1 MGESPPR
8 ARGAGSGR
16 LGDGG
21 GKGPPFPAGSSGSP
35 PSCVLALCC
44 HPGKSKSKEQMD
56 VGASRNVRE
65 PTPDGQSLTDEAP
78 SCLNKKYPGSASGK
92 EPACQSTKLRRRGFD
107 PWVRKIPWM
116 RTRQATPV
124 FLPGESPWT
133 EEPGGLQSVGSQRGG
148 DGGSGPKV
156 GLVTHRSPSRRNPL
170 RLRVPSGVGLRL
182 VALVLSF
189 VVVVENEGLAVPLN
203 SPQLSVHL
211 ASLQGW
217 LSSPTSRP
225 VPELSSTGEAWKFPL
240 LPSL

>member
-1 MGESPPR
+1 MEE
-8 ARGAGSGR
+8 
-16 LGDGG
+16 
-21 GKGPPFPAGSSGSP
+21 KGPHSPRAGSSGSP

-44 HPGKSKSKEQMD
+44 RPGKSKSKEQTD
-56 VGASRNVRE
+56 VGASRSVRE

-182 VALVLSF
+182 VALVFLLS
-189 VVVVENEGLAVPLN
+189 LLRTRA
-203 SPQLSVHL
+203 
-211 ASLQGW
+211 LQC
-217 LSSPTSRP
+217 L
-225 VPELSSTGEAWKFPL
+225 
-240 LPSL
+240 